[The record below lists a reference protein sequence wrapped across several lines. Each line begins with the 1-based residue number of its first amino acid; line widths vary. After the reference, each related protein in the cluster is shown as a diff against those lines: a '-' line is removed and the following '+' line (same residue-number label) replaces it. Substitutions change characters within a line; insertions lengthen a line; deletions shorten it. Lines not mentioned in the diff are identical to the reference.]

1 MQTITQPI
9 ESFGKVRLE
18 KVTAGE
24 LQFCRVCIGNV
35 QIAMYLSMDEAVAK
49 YDKTVESMYR
59 ISMDGRLKSGEI
71 H

>member
-18 KVTAGE
+18 KVTAGALE
-24 LQFCRVCIGNV
+24 FYRVCIGNV
-35 QIAMYLSMDEAVAK
+35 QIAMYMNMDEAVVK

-59 ISMDGRLKSGEI
+59 ISMAGRK
-71 H
+71 